1 MILWL
6 MVSPVSIS
14 TRSIG
19 RTLRGRFLTISV
31 FCVIGI
37 CKLQACSFRNCS
49 APLFETRE
57 RFVCDSSGL
66 HKRRTFA
73 QSAWHGHTPSVPNVR
88 RVIFWQVVAVACAIT
103 LAVALSRFLPVISF
117 VAVLQE
123 RVISWGAWA
132 AIFYPLL
139 FAACNILL
147 LPGGILAVGGGF
159 FFGLWWGFLIVFAG
173 NIISTAISFALS
185 RFVARRWF
193 HQKLS
198 ANPTLKA
205 LGPAVERE
213 SWKIILLSQLHPLF
227 PTSLLNYFYGLTR
240 IRFGT
245 YMLWATI
252 GRVPGVFLYCY
263 IGTLGQFAVRIMRG
277 GSYPRIL
284 EYWIWGGA
292 FITTVLFLIVLG
304 RVACKA
310 IQTSPITLSHQAQ
323 NKPLRHRFLPQ

>member
-1 MILWL
+1 
-6 MVSPVSIS
+6 V
-14 TRSIG
+14 R
-19 RTLRGRFLTISV
+19 
-31 FCVIGI
+31 
-37 CKLQACSFRNCS
+37 
-49 APLFETRE
+49 
-57 RFVCDSSGL
+57 DSSGL

-73 QSAWHGHTPSVPNVR
+73 QSAWRGHTLSVPNVR
-88 RVIFWQVVAVACAIT
+88 RMILWQVVAVACAIA
-103 LAVALSRFLPVISF
+103 LAVALSRFFPVISF

-132 AIFYPLL
+132 GTFYPLL

-193 HQKLS
+193 RRKLS
-198 ANPTLKA
+198 TNPMLRA

-227 PTSLLNYFYGLTR
+227 PTSLLNYFYGVTR
-240 IRFGT
+240 IRFST
-245 YMLWATI
+245 YMFWASI
-252 GRVPGVFLYCY
+252 GRMPGIFFYAY
-263 IGTLGQFAVRIMRG
+263 IGTLGQLAVRIMRG
-277 GSYPRIL
+277 KNYPRAV

-292 FITTVLFLIVLG
+292 FMTTVLLLLVLG
-304 RVACKA
+304 RVARRA
-310 IQTSPITLSHQAQ
+310 IQTSSEPEADSRRTGRIQQ
-323 NKPLRHRFLPQ
+323 RVMFI